1 MLLLKPLAIALAE
14 NQTLGSYFFNTRLR
28 FALKRK
34 HLNEFISLLFKE
46 IKINRLQYRLQTC
59 KLSVLI
65 GLQAQAVLVK
75 VYKQKCNDNQ
85 SIYKILFA
93 KNSN

>member
-65 GLQAQAVLVK
+65 GLQAQAVSIIVC
-75 VYKQKCNDNQ
+75 KQKCTDNQ